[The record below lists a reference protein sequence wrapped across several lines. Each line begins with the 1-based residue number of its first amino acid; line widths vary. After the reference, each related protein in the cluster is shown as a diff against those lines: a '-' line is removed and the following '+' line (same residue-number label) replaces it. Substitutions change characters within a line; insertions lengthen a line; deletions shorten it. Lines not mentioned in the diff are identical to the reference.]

1 MTTLEEAR
9 EKINRID
16 REMARLFEERMQ
28 AVEDVA
34 SYKIAHNMQI
44 LDSGREQAVIERNSA
59 LIRNPAY
66 KDSYVRFIQ
75 GTMAISR
82 AYQNTLAQRNVVG
95 YQGVEGAF
103 SHIALMRLFP
113 GSPCRAY
120 GTWAEVFDA
129 VERGELACGVIPLE
143 NSQTGEVGEVLDLLR
158 SHSCHIQAVY
168 DLPVE
173 QNLLAL
179 PGAQLSEI
187 REVYSHPQ
195 AIAQSAD
202 FLRRQGLSA
211 IPYAN
216 TALAA
221 QFVAR
226 SGDPRKA
233 AIASRETAALY
244 GLEVL
249 VPDIHTDKGNTT
261 RFIVI
266 GRALQEEG
274 NRFSLLFTISHAPGQ
289 LARVVQIISG
299 LGFNLE
305 SIKSRPLKYVPWQY
319 YFYVEVVGSLRDT
332 LSQRL
337 LEELREV
344 CQEVKVLGAY
354 RREEEPCRS

>member
-9 EKINRID
+9 DKINGID
-16 REMARLFEERMQ
+16 REMARLFEERMA
-28 AVEDVA
+28 AVEDVI
-34 SYKIAHNMQI
+34 SYKIAHNMQV

-59 LIRNPAY
+59 LIQNPAY
-66 KDSYVRFIQ
+66 KESYVRFIT
-75 GTMAISR
+75 GLMAISR
-82 AYQNTLAQRNVVG
+82 AYQNTLASRDVIG
-95 YQGVEGAF
+95 FQGIEGAF
-103 SHIALMRLFP
+103 AHIALMHLFP
-113 GSPCRAY
+113 GQPCRAY
-120 GTWAEVFDA
+120 ATWGEVFDA
-129 VERGELACGVIPLE
+129 VEKGELAAGVIPLE

-158 SHSCHIQAVY
+158 SHNCYIRAVY

-179 PGAQLSEI
+179 PGAKLEDI

-202 FLRRQGLSA
+202 FLERQGLSA

-221 QFVAR
+221 RFVAE
-226 SGDPRKA
+226 GNDPTRA
-233 AIASRETAALY
+233 AIASRETADIY
-244 GLEVL
+244 GLQVL
-249 VPDIHTDKGNTT
+249 APDIHTDRGNTT

-266 GRALQEEG
+266 GRELREDG
-274 NRFSLLFTISHAPGQ
+274 NRFSLLFTIGHAPGQ

-305 SIKSRPLKYVPWQY
+305 SIKSRPLKFVPWQY
-319 YFYVEVVGSLRDT
+319 YFYVEVVGRLGDT

-337 LEELREV
+337 LEELREI
-344 CQEVKVLGAY
+344 CMEVKVLGSY
-354 RREEEPCRS
+354 GKEEDA